1 MTAACPSCAAPFE
14 PGAQTCKACG
24 RSLSTLAAGSVLA
37 SRYDLRA
44 LLDEGGAGV
53 VYRAFD
59 RTSEEEVAVKVFR
72 TDLPANGAAVLRF
85 RTEIDSAAKVSHPN
99 VCRIR
104 DHGEEGPF
112 GYISMDLLAGE
123 DLEKTLKG
131 QPRGLPEAEVVSA
144 VLQIASGLQ
153 AIHDAGIPHGD
164 FKTAQAVR
172 DPQGIVRIVPFGML
186 KDPLSPNLAAEA
198 EFPGTP
204 EYMSPEH
211 CWGYALDFRSDVY
224 VLGIVA
230 FEAFTGVV
238 PVRGKTPMDT
248 LFKQMRE
255 AVSFE
260 DEPGSRVP
268 RKFVPALRRALEKPA
283 ADRFA
288 SPRELAEAFRAVAP
302 DALIVAPSALAQE
315 PSPAPTP
322 ESAAPIPS
330 APSERIRGAQDAR
343 KDERFIVP
351 TDVRIRKLGPDGAPQ
366 KEERTIAHDLSRSG
380 MRILTSWSDLAEGD
394 QVSVEEVGG
403 GFATGAIVRHV
414 KRGTDQITRVGVE
427 FTGKQAPD
435 RLVGTTSS
443 IERPAF
449 STLRSSSGSHRVGPG
464 PLPPPAASGSTSR
477 SGSFRLAP
485 PSGTSA
491 SISRPGFAHAP
502 AAPAPP
508 RVEPPAPPAAPAPP
522 ARPLESILEEIEAAR
537 EAARAL
543 VADAKIWEALD
554 CLAKAQVL
562 AEGTPEVLSLRI
574 LTWEIQAKVPSLMR
588 AAQQNLEDL
597 ARSEPANVAVHSAL
611 GRIYWEAGLSARARV
626 AFTQVLALDPSN
638 REATGALRVLNDPTK
653 AR

>member
-14 PGAQTCKACG
+14 LGAQTCKACG
-24 RSLSTLAAGSVLA
+24 RSLSTLAPGSVLA

-72 TDLPANGAAVLRF
+72 TDLPSNGAAVLRF
-85 RTEIDSAAKVSHPN
+85 RAEIDSATKVSHPN

-123 DLEKTLKG
+123 DLRTALKG
-131 QPRGLPEAEVVSA
+131 QPRGLPEGEVVSA

-172 DPQGIVRIVPFGML
+172 DSQGIVRIVPFGML
-186 KDPLSPNLAAEA
+186 KDPLSPNQAAEV

-255 AVSFE
+255 IVSFD

-268 RKFVPALRRALEKPA
+268 RKFVPALRRALEKA
-283 ADRFA
+283 ATDRFA
-288 SPRELAEAFRAVAP
+288 SAREFAEALRAVAP
-302 DALIVAPSALAQE
+302 EALIVAPSV
-315 PSPAPTP
+315 PSPAPAMDPAPKTP
-322 ESAAPIPS
+322 AAGP
-330 APSERIRGAQDAR
+330 ERIRGAEDSR
-343 KDERFIVP
+343 RDERFILP
-351 TDVRIRKLGPDGAPQ
+351 TDVRLRKLGPDGAPQ

-403 GFATGAIVRHV
+403 NFATGAVVRHV

-427 FTGKQAPD
+427 FTGTQAPD

-491 SISRPGFAHAP
+491 SISRPGFASAP

-522 ARPLESILEEIEAAR
+522 ARPIEGILEDIERARAAAR
-537 EAARAL
+537 EL

-554 CLAKAQVL
+554 CLAKAQAL
-562 AEGTPEVLSLRI
+562 AEGTPEERPLRI
-574 LTWEIQAKVPSLMR
+574 LTCEIQAKVPSLLR
-588 AAQQNLEDL
+588 TAQQSLEEL
-597 ARSEPANVAVHSAL
+597 ARSEPADVAVHSAL

-626 AFTQVLALDPSN
+626 AFTQVLSLDPSN
-638 REATGALRVLNDPTK
+638 REATGALRVLNDPGK

>member
-1 MTAACPSCAAPFE
+1 MTAACPSCAAPFD

-24 RSLSTLAAGSVLA
+24 RSLATLAPGSVLA

-72 TDLPANGAAVLRF
+72 TDLPSNGAAVLRF
-85 RTEIDSAAKVSHPN
+85 RAEIDSATKVSHPN

-112 GYISMDLLAGE
+112 GYISMDLLAGD
-123 DLEKTLKG
+123 DLGKALKA

-172 DPQGIVRIVPFGML
+172 DSQGIVRIVPFGML
-186 KDPLSPNLAAEA
+186 KDPLSPNQAAEVG
-198 EFPGTP
+198 FPGPP

-248 LFKQMRE
+248 VFKQMRE

-268 RKFVPALRRALEKPA
+268 RKFVPALRRALEKAA

-288 SPRELAEAFRAVAP
+288 SARELAEAFRAVAP
-302 DALIVAPSALAQE
+302 DALIVAPS
-315 PSPAPTP
+315 SPAPAPAMDPAPRTP
-322 ESAAPIPS
+322 GAAP
-330 APSERIRGAQDAR
+330 ERVRGPVDAR
-343 KDERFIVP
+343 RDERFILP
-351 TDVRIRKLGPDGAPQ
+351 TDVRLRKLGPDGAPQ

-403 GFATGAIVRHV
+403 GFATGAVVRHV

-427 FTGKQAPD
+427 FTGTQAPD
-435 RLVGTTSS
+435 RLVGTTAS

-449 STLRSSSGSHRVGPG
+449 SSLRSSSGSHRVGPG
-464 PLPPPAASGSTSR
+464 PLPPPAAPGSTGR
-477 SGSFRLAP
+477 SGSFRIT

-502 AAPAPP
+502 AAPPPP

-522 ARPLESILEEIEAAR
+522 ARPIESILEDIERARAAAR
-537 EAARAL
+537 EL

-562 AEGTPEVLSLRI
+562 AEGTPEALSLRI
-574 LTWEIQAKVPSLMR
+574 LTWEIQAKVPSLLR

-597 ARSEPANVAVHSAL
+597 ARSEPADVAVHSAL

-638 REATGALRVLNDPTK
+638 REATGALRVLNDPGK